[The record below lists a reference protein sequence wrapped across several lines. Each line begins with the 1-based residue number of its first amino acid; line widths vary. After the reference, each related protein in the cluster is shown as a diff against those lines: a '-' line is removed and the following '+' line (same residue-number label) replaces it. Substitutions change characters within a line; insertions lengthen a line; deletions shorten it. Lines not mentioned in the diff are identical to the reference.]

1 MNRKIESEVILMER
15 KRKKENRRSHMRNR
29 LLCYLLSGALALT
42 NLAIMPTLTVSAAE
56 PIEHDDGSQEELQP
70 NVIVSNYDELVQ
82 AIDEAENG
90 DVIGI
95 DRIISICN
103 DGDYLGVADKH
114 ITILKMADKAYFEV
128 AQSAKLTVRNL
139 TFDGNK
145 DNYNKTN
152 TNPIFC
158 INSNVLFQ
166 NVVIENCYTQSYGGG
181 LCINSG
187 VVNINDCT
195 FMNNYALGQGGHI
208 MLFNTAI
215 VNVRNT
221 IFTKGKSGQD
231 GGAICING
239 ERATVNL
246 INSKVYG
253 NQSKGV
259 GGGIKNNGKSF
270 LNNTIIY
277 GNTAECGADIAN
289 TMYAKFQIES
299 IEKLIEIYKSA
310 NILPKTWITDFD
322 YDSMMPPNLIDLSQD
337 YALVKL
343 DYEEIPEEEKS
354 DNKTDDI
361 QDTGDSSVNGE
372 SKDDGNKEDNNG
384 NNPAADNKDNTDENN
399 TGDDNSEQS
408 KPEEGTVADS
418 DSNKSNDNKEN
429 GSTENNENQ
438 ENKENKQEN
447 QGNVGDTENNENKDG
462 SSFDSNL
469 NDTEHSNANMPD
481 TSIGN
486 GNQTSN
492 PSVEKP
498 NVDNEGSASDSKTPS
513 SEGNKQPDSTVNN
526 GNQGGSSA
534 GDMGNN
540 SDNNNQNQTNTPVSG
555 VANNTTNGNASGNT
569 NSGSDSSTGNSNINT
584 GVSQNGGNE
593 SSKPEN
599 NQDNNSGSSDN
610 GGTVAITGD
619 SQTSASDTNK
629 DDSENKN
636 VVKRKKAIKKLTVTA
651 KRGKGKI
658 SGKTLKKATIK
669 IKIGKKTYKVKSNAK
684 GKFTVKLK
692 GKAKLKKGQ
701 KVKVIVSKKGYKTK
715 SKIFKVK

>member
-1 MNRKIESEVILMER
+1 MER

-29 LLCYLLSGALALT
+29 LLCYLLSGALVLT
-42 NLAIMPTLTVSAAE
+42 NLAIMPAVSVSAAE
-56 PIEHDDGSQEELQP
+56 LTEHDDESQEELQP

-82 AIDEAENG
+82 AIDEVENG

-103 DGDYLGVADKH
+103 DGDYLGAADKH

-145 DNYNKTN
+145 NNYNKTN
-152 TNPIFC
+152 TNPMFC

-372 SKDDGNKEDNNG
+372 SKGDGNEEDNNG
-384 NNPAADNKDNTDENN
+384 SNPAADNKDNTDENN
-399 TGDDNSEQS
+399 TGDSNSGQGNS
-408 KPEEGTVADS
+408 EEGTAATDS
-418 DSNKSNDNKEN
+418 EKEN
-429 GSTENNENQ
+429 DSIENNEYQENQEENNENQ
-438 ENKENKQEN
+438 SN
-447 QGNVGDTENNENKDG
+447 QDSLGNDENKDG
-462 SSFDSNL
+462 SSSDSDSK
-469 NDTEHSNANMPD
+469 DTENGNVHTPD
-481 TSIGN
+481 SSVGN
-486 GNQTSN
+486 GNQTNNSN
-492 PSVEKP
+492 TQKP
-498 NVDNEGSASDSKTPS
+498 NTDNNGSASNTTTS
-513 SEGNKQPDSTVNN
+513 SEGNKQPDSSVNA
-526 GNQGGSSA
+526 GNQGGTSV
-534 GDMGNN
+534 GDTGNN
-540 SDNNNQNQTNTPVSG
+540 SNESNQNQLNKPVSG
-555 VANNTTNGNASGNT
+555 AGNNVANNNPSGNT
-569 NSGSDSSTGNSNINT
+569 NSNINT
-584 GVSQNGGNE
+584 GDNTSQSGGSVSQ
-593 SSKPEN
+593 KPEDSKDTIPSDK
-599 NQDNNSGSSDN
+599 QDATTIADN
-610 GGTVAITGD
+610 
-619 SQTSASDTNK
+619 SQTATSDTNK
-629 DDSENKN
+629 DDSGNKN
-636 VVKRKKAIKKLTVTA
+636 TVIKKKAIKKLTVTA
-651 KRGKGKI
+651 KRGKKKI
-658 SGKTLKKATIK
+658 TGKTIKKATIK
-669 IKIGKKTYKVKSNAK
+669 VKIGRKTYKTKSNAK
-684 GKFTVKLK
+684 GKFTIKLK
-692 GKAKLKKGQ
+692 GKTKLKKGQ
-701 KVKVIVSKKGYKTK
+701 KVKITVSKKGYKSK
-715 SKIFKVK
+715 SKTIKVK

>member
-1 MNRKIESEVILMER
+1 MER

-42 NLAIMPTLTVSAAE
+42 NLAIMPTLTVSAAGLSE
-56 PIEHDDGSQEELQP
+56 QDNGNQEELQP
-70 NVIVSNYDELVQ
+70 NVVVSNYDELVQ
-82 AIDEAENG
+82 AIDESENG
-90 DVIGI
+90 DIIGI

-103 DGDYLGVADKH
+103 DEDYLGAADKH
-114 ITILKMADKAYFEV
+114 ITILKMSYNAYFEI
-128 AQSAKLTVRNL
+128 AQSVRLTIRNL
-139 TFDGNK
+139 TFDGNRSK
-145 DNYNKTN
+145 FNTRN
-152 TNPIFC
+152 TNPMLSA
-158 INSNVLFQ
+158 NSNIIFQ
-166 NVVIENCYTQSYGGG
+166 NVIIQNCYSQSGGAG
-181 LCINSG
+181 LCVYSG
-187 VVNINDCT
+187 VINTHNCIFRD
-195 FMNNYALGQGGHI
+195 NHAIDGGHI
-208 MLFNTAI
+208 KVFNTST
-215 VNVRNT
+215 VNIRNT
-221 IFTKGKSGQD
+221 ELTKGEANSD
-231 GGAICING
+231 GGAIYISG
-239 ERATVNL
+239 ETATVNFV
-246 INSKVYG
+246 NSKIYG
-253 NQSKGV
+253 NQATGV
-259 GGGIKNNGKSF
+259 GGGIKNNGKTF
-270 LNNTIIY
+270 LKDTIIY
-277 GNTAECGADIAN
+277 GNTADCGADIAN
-289 TMYAKFQIES
+289 TMYAKFQIE
-299 IEKLIEIYKSA
+299 EMDKLVKIYESA
-310 NILPKTWITDFD
+310 SLLPKSWIVDFD
-322 YDSMMPPNLIDLSQD
+322 TDNRMPPHLIDLSQD

-343 DYEEIPEEEKS
+343 DYEEIPEEEKP
-354 DNKTDDI
+354 DD
-361 QDTGDSSVNGE
+361 TLENEETKG
-372 SKDDGNKEDNNG
+372 DGNKEDSGGDNPVVDNN
-384 NNPAADNKDNTDENN
+384 DENN
-399 TGDDNSEQS
+399 TGDVTAPDNDNTSDSNSEQS

>member
-1 MNRKIESEVILMER
+1 MQRKGKTSFT
-15 KRKKENRRSHMRNR
+15 KAKSK
-29 LLCYLLSGALALT
+29 LLCYLLSGALLFGNVMAFQ
-42 NLAIMPTLTVSAAE
+42 TVPASAAE
-56 PIEHDDGSQEELQP
+56 ATEHDDGSQEELQP

-90 DVIGI
+90 DIIGI

-103 DGDYLGVADKH
+103 DGDYLGAADKH
-114 ITILKMADKAYFEV
+114 ITILKMAYSAYFEI
-128 AQSAKLTVRNL
+128 AQSGKLTIRNL
-139 TFDGNK
+139 TFDGNRGEF
-145 DNYNKTN
+145 N
-152 TNPIFC
+152 TRNINPMLSV
-158 INSNVLFQ
+158 NSNVLFQ
-166 NVVIENCYTQSYGGG
+166 NVIIQNCYSQSGGAG
-181 LCINSG
+181 LCVYSG
-187 VVNINDCT
+187 VININDCIIRD
-195 FMNNYALGQGGHI
+195 NYAREGGHI
-208 MLFNTAI
+208 KVFNTSA
-215 VNVRNT
+215 VNIRNT
-221 IFTKGKSGQD
+221 ELTKGEAKGD
-231 GGAICING
+231 GGAICISS
-239 ERATVNL
+239 ETATVNL
-246 INSKVYG
+246 IHSKIYG
-253 NQSKGV
+253 NQATGV

-270 LNNTIIY
+270 LKDTIIY
-277 GNTAECGADIAN
+277 GNIAECGADIAN
-289 TMYAKFQIES
+289 TMYAKFQIE
-299 IEKLIEIYKSA
+299 EMDKLVKIYESA
-310 NILPKTWITDFD
+310 SLLPKSWITDFD
-322 YDSMMPPNLIDLSQD
+322 TDNRMPPNLIDLSQD

-498 NVDNEGSASDSKTPS
+498 NVDNEGSASDSKIPS

-534 GDMGNN
+534 GDNGNN
-540 SDNNNQNQTNTPVSG
+540 SSNNNGGSG
-555 VANNTTNGNASGNT
+555 SSTDNGN
-569 NSGSDSSTGNSNINT
+569 INDGT
-584 GVSQNGGNE
+584 SQNGENA
-593 SSKPEN
+593 SSKSEDSK
-599 NQDNNSGSSDN
+599 DNNSDFSYN
-610 GGTVAITGD
+610 GGTAAIDSD
-619 SQTSASDTNK
+619 SQNTVSNSGDGSSSKTT
-629 DDSENKN
+629 
-636 VVKRKKAIKKLTVTA
+636 VTKKKSIKKLNVTA

-658 SGKTLKKATIK
+658 SGKTIKKATIK
-669 IKIGKKTYKVKSNAK
+669 IRIGKKTYKSKSNAK
-684 GKFTVKLK
+684 GKFTIKLK
-692 GKAKLKKGQ
+692 GKMKLKKGQ